1 MINIITMVLITN
13 FIGTVDKVENDLAH
27 VVFAYENAETIDTY
41 LPIQLIP
48 CDISEGDKL
57 YVRKTNETTEI
68 RCTEFSPPT
77 VDIIINPVTNEI
89 NYQIKDIPLE

>member
-1 MINIITMVLITN
+1 MFNIITMVLITN

-27 VVFAYENAETIDTY
+27 IVFAYENAGTFDTH
-41 LPIQLIP
+41 LPIELIP
-48 CDISEGDKL
+48 CDISEGDRL

-89 NYQIKDIPLE
+89 HYQIKDIPLE